1 MLKEDTTAG
10 NKKIF
15 SIKNIIKKLLPIKQ
29 WSDTKNT
36 TMAIKLKPAGKLL
49 IIAAVVTA
57 GIVSVRWYQNR
68 PKDVNQS
75 VDLGKVTL
83 PDAPDASL
91 SSNAVLLPLPTS
103 EKAVNGGTQINWQ
116 RMAWN
121 SQFSG
126 MYANGGVRTTK
137 GSLFDKAHLDI
148 TYTRQDDCNR
158 QMADLV
164 KFAND
169 YKSNPNTPGV
179 LITFMGDGMPAFM
192 TSLSKE
198 LEPLGPEYQPVI
210 IPVAHGK
217 SFGEDQVM
225 GPQSWKQD
233 PHNAIGKCVAGVLR
247 DGDINI
253 LLKWAGDNGLKVNP
267 DETTYD
273 AEAINI
279 IAANDF
285 LDAPNKYIAGYT
297 EKRKVV
303 MKGKTTGRDTTV
315 GVDAVATWTPG
326 DVNVST
332 KKGGL
337 VTIANTK
344 QYASQMPNQT
354 IAIRK
359 WANDHRTD
367 IENMIIALAQAG
379 DQVRSYNEAK
389 EFAAKVSAEVYQEK
403 DAAYWLKYYNGSVEK
418 DITGLQVNLG
428 GSTVFNLSDM
438 ANTFGLGADKV
449 DRYKA
454 VYNTFGNL
462 MVQLYPSLMPTF
474 MPYEKAVDK
483 SFLLSVISNHPELM
497 EGKAIQTNYADQI
510 TSAVSSKSY
519 SIEFETGSANIKA
532 ASYKLLD
539 QIFESAVVAE
549 GLKIGVYGHTDNSG
563 SDAVNIPL
571 SEKRADAVKA
581 YLQKKGLAENRMEA
595 KGFGSTKPIA
605 DNSSEAGKSKN
616 RRVEIVLGE

>member
-1 MLKEDTTAG
+1 MQPIAQSMSLANQTRLRKCYGGPT
-10 NKKIF
+10 NKFLNQQK
-15 SIKNIIKKLLPIKQ
+15 
-29 WSDTKNT
+29 TNT
-36 TMAIKLKPAGKLL
+36 MSVKLKPAGKFF
-49 IIAAVVTA
+49 IIAAVVA
-57 GIVSVRWYQNR
+57 AIILSIRWYQAR
-68 PKDVNQS
+68 PKDVSQS
-75 VDLGKVTL
+75 VEIGKVAL
-83 PDAPDASL
+83 PDAKDASFT
-91 SSNAVLLPLPTS
+91 SAAEKLPLPS
-103 EKAVNGGTQINWQ
+103 DEPAVNGGTQIIWE

-137 GSLFDKAHLDI
+137 GSLFDKARLDI
-148 TYTRQDDCNR
+148 KYVRQDDCNK

-169 YKSNPNTPGV
+169 YKNNPNASAV

-198 LEPLGPEYQPVI
+198 LEPLGPEYQPI
-210 IPVAHGK
+210 ILPVAHGK

-233 PHNAIGKCVAGVLR
+233 PKNAIGKTVAGVLR

-273 AEAINI
+273 RNAINI

-285 LDAPNKYIAGYT
+285 LDAPNKYITGYS
-297 EKRKVV
+297 ENRKLVV
-303 MKGKTTGRDTTV
+303 NGRTTGKDTVV

-337 VTIANTK
+337 VTIASTK

-354 IAIRK
+354 IAIKK
-359 WANDHRTD
+359 WAYDHRTD
-367 IENMIIALAQAG
+367 VENMIVALAQAG
-379 DQVRSYNEAK
+379 DQVRSFNDAK
-389 EFAAKVSAEVYQEK
+389 AFAAKVSAEVYQEQ
-403 DAAYWLKYYNGSVEK
+403 DAAYWLKYYNGIEEK
-418 DITGLQVNLG
+418 DIQGLKVNLG
-428 GSTVFNLSDM
+428 GSMVFNLADM
-438 ANTFGLGADKV
+438 ANTYGLGDDKV

-462 MVQLYPSLMPTF
+462 MVQMYPNIIPTF

-483 SFLLSVISNHPELM
+483 SFLFSVLSNHPELLQ
-497 EGKAIQTNYADQI
+497 GKALETNYAANI
-510 TSAVSSKSY
+510 TSEVSSKSY
-519 SIEFETGSANIKA
+519 SIEFETGSANIRPS
-532 ASYKLLD
+532 SYKLLD
-539 QIFESAVVAE
+539 EIFQSAVVAE
-549 GLKIGVYGHTDNSG
+549 GLKLGVHGHTDNNG
-563 SDAVNIPL
+563 SDAINIPL
-571 SEKRADAVKA
+571 SEKRANAVKA
-581 YLQKKGLAENRMEA
+581 YLLKKGLKETRVEA
-595 KGFGSTKPIA
+595 KGLGSSQPIA
-605 DNSSEAGKSKN
+605 DNTSEEGRSKN

>member
-1 MLKEDTTAG
+1 
-10 NKKIF
+10 
-15 SIKNIIKKLLPIKQ
+15 
-29 WSDTKNT
+29 
-36 TMAIKLKPAGKLL
+36 MAIKLKPAGKLL

-68 PKDVNQS
+68 PKEVNQS
-75 VDLGKVTL
+75 IDLGKVTL

-91 SSNAVLLPLPTS
+91 SSNAVLLPLPS
-103 EKAVNGGTQINWQ
+103 PDKAVNGGTQINWE

-169 YKSNPNTPGV
+169 YNNNPNTPGV

-217 SFGEDQVM
+217 SYGEDQVM
-225 GPQSWKQD
+225 GPLSWKQD

-303 MKGKTTGRDTTV
+303 MKGKTTGKDTTV

-428 GSTVFNLSDM
+428 GSTVFNLADM
-438 ANTFGLGADKV
+438 ANTFGLGADRV

-539 QIFESAVVAE
+539 EIFQSAVVAE

-581 YLQKKGLAENRMEA
+581 YLQKKGLADNRIEA

-605 DNSSEAGKSKN
+605 DNSSESGKSKN